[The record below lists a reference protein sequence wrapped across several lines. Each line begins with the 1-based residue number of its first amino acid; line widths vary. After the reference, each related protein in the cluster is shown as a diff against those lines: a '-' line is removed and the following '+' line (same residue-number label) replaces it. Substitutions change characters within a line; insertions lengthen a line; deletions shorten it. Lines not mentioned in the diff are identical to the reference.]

1 MRFTG
6 AVIASLAVTSAAC
19 ADLISVGAV
28 QDNTLYE
35 STAGSLSN
43 GQGAY
48 VFSGRT
54 SQGLVRRALLQFDLS
69 LIPAG
74 STVTSATLTLHSDQ
88 AQGSATYTLHRLL
101 ATWGEGSSDAGT
113 PGGSGTSAT
122 TGDATWLHRFH
133 ATSTWTNAGG
143 DFVASASASTIVAG
157 AGTYSWSGAGLT
169 SDVQA
174 WLDGGATNAGWAL
187 LGNEVNAGSAVRY
200 GSSEHASA
208 SMRPELTIEYTPVP
222 APGAAGLGALALLGG
237 LGGLRRRR

>member
-1 MRFTG
+1 MRWTA
-6 AVIASLAVTSAAC
+6 AVLASLAVTSVAC

-35 STAGSLSN
+35 STTGSLSN

-54 SQGLVRRALLQFDLS
+54 SQGLIRRALLQFDLS

-74 STVTSATLTLHSDQ
+74 STITSATLTLHSEQ

-101 ATWGEGSSDAGT
+101 ATWGEGTSDAGS
-113 PGGSGTSAT
+113 PGGSGTAAT

-133 ATSTWTNAGG
+133 ATSTWTSAGG
-143 DFVASASASTIVAG
+143 DFVAAASASKIVSG
-157 AGTYSWSGAGLT
+157 AGTFSWTGAGLIQ
-169 SDVQA
+169 DVQA
-174 WLDGGATNAGWAL
+174 WLDGGAINAGWAL
-187 LGNEVNAGSAVRY
+187 LGNEANAGLAVRF

-208 SMRPELTIEYTPVP
+208 GMRPELTIEYTPVP
-222 APGAAGLGALALLGG
+222 APGVAGLGAVALLGA
-237 LGGLRRRR
+237 RRRRR